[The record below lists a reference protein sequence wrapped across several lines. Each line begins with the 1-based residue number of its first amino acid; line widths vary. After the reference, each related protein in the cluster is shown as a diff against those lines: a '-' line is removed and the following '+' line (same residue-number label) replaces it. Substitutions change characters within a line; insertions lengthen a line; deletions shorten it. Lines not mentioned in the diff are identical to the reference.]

1 MRGPLPT
8 MIWAKGCKLSPSTA
22 SPQAYEL
29 TTRSSS
35 LARSR
40 HSAWIASSLH
50 WLAKFSYNFLAPKS
64 GFRFA
69 ISSHSSA
76 RARYSSA
83 LIGPSR
89 QHYATGGLITLSASS
104 RARKR
109 VQEWEYCQGFSS
121 QSGELMV
128 GNNSPA
134 RTTRTPTLL
143 NSAGMILPG
152 RLRPGRDHAGPTLG
166 NGGHLLGHE
175 FAGCPLQRRE
185 APRFAEIR
193 TPSCLP
199 TDHLARRALS
209 HQLSHRQI
217 SAEV

>member
-1 MRGPLPT
+1 
-8 MIWAKGCKLSPSTA
+8 
-22 SPQAYEL
+22 
-29 TTRSSS
+29 
-35 LARSR
+35 
-40 HSAWIASSLH
+40 
-50 WLAKFSYNFLAPKS
+50 
-64 GFRFA
+64 
-69 ISSHSSA
+69 
-76 RARYSSA
+76 
-83 LIGPSR
+83 
-89 QHYATGGLITLSASS
+89 
-104 RARKR
+104 
-109 VQEWEYCQGFSS
+109 
-121 QSGELMV
+121 MV

-152 RLRPGRDHAGPTLG
+152 RLRPGRDHAGPKLG

-217 SAEV
+217 SAEVVAGRGQSFQRGDNIAVRNRASDAHLRWCR